1 VQYCRGLG
9 NSCGGEYFPA
19 KTLRESA
26 SMAADNEQ
34 ALMERQALRS
44 DRLLPVHMAVADYD
58 RTRPLIDGR
67 IKAAGVALKIDARYV
82 GDFCNEPVYEQYDAA
97 EMSFSW
103 YVTARSQGEP
113 VVALPIFPLRMPV
126 LAYIFVGGDSPLH
139 EIGELTGKRIGVPS
153 YRYTVNLWLRGIFQ
167 DHYSLNASQ
176 VTWVTCQADE
186 GAGYTIPSGI
196 KIEIAAGVNV
206 EQLLDQGKADA
217 IVVPRVP
224 QSYVEGR
231 SKMRRL
237 FKDAQGE
244 MQGYF
249 RKTGFLPITHTVVLR
264 ESRAKQE
271 PWVCESLVRAF
282 MDAQRLCDPACTS
295 DPKLVSSADAIFH
308 QEQNRAVYGL
318 NSWAHGVAPNRQ
330 NIETFLRYAHEQ
342 AYTARRL
349 SIEELFP
356 ASTLSL

>member
-1 VQYCRGLG
+1 
-9 NSCGGEYFPA
+9 
-19 KTLRESA
+19 
-26 SMAADNEQ
+26 MARDNDQ
-34 ALMERQALRS
+34 ALMERQTLRP
-44 DRLLPVHMAVADYD
+44 DQLLPINMAVADYD

-113 VVALPIFPLRMPV
+113 VVAIPVFPLRMPV
-126 LAYIFVGGDSPLH
+126 LAYIFVLAESPLYAVKQ
-139 EIGELTGKRIGVPS
+139 LTGARIGVPS

-167 DHYSLNASQ
+167 DHYGLEASQ

-196 KIEIAAGVNV
+196 KIEIEESANV
-206 EQLLDQGKADA
+206 EQLLEQGKVDA
-217 IVVPRVP
+217 ILVPRVP
-224 QSYVEGR
+224 QSYVEDR

-237 FKDAQGE
+237 FKDTQGE
-244 MQGYF
+244 MQEYF
-249 RKTGFLPITHTVVLR
+249 RKTGILPITHTVVLR
-264 ESRAKQE
+264 ESLARQE

-282 MDAQRLCDPACTS
+282 MEAQRLCDPACLS

-308 QEQNRAVYGL
+308 QESNRAVYGL
-318 NSWAHGVAPNRQ
+318 NSWAHGVEANRP
-330 NIETFLRYAHEQ
+330 NIETFVRYAHEQ
-342 AYTARRL
+342 GYTARRL
-349 SIEELFP
+349 AIEELFP
-356 ASTLSL
+356 ANALSL